1 MTVVLEIRDIRCDGD
16 LLVVDALIEDAV
28 LTAPATH
35 LDPPEYGPALCRGT
49 LYVSDDTRI
58 GPTDVDLMAMFGR
71 EIQDWKL
78 IKTD

>member
-16 LLVVDALIEDAV
+16 FLVVDALIEDAV

-58 GPTDVDLMAMFGR
+58 GPTDVDLMVMLGN
-71 EIQDWKL
+71 EITDWEP
-78 IKTD
+78 IED

>member
-16 LLVVDALIEDAV
+16 FLVVDAVIEDAV

-58 GPTDVDLMAMFGR
+58 GPTDTDLMVMLGN
-71 EIQDWKL
+71 EITDWEP
-78 IKTD
+78 IED

>member
-16 LLVVDALIEDAV
+16 LLVVDAVIEDSV

-58 GPTDVDLMAMFGR
+58 GPTDADLMAMFG
-71 EIQDWKL
+71 EKICDWEP
-78 IKTD
+78 IKNN

>member
-16 LLVVDALIEDAV
+16 FLVVDAVIEDAV

-58 GPTDVDLMAMFGR
+58 GPTDVDLMVMLGN
-71 EIQDWKL
+71 EITDWEP
-78 IKTD
+78 IED

>member
-28 LTAPATH
+28 VTAEATH

-58 GPTDVDLMAMFGR
+58 GPTDVDLMAMLGR

>member
-16 LLVVDALIEDAV
+16 FLVVDALIEDAV

-58 GPTDVDLMAMFGR
+58 GPTDTDLMVMLGN
-71 EIQDWKL
+71 EITDWEP
-78 IKTD
+78 IKD

>member
-16 LLVVDALIEDAV
+16 FLVVDALVEDAV
-28 LTAPATH
+28 LTAHATH

-58 GPTDVDLMAMFGR
+58 GPTDADLMVMLGN
-71 EIQDWKL
+71 EITDWEP
-78 IKTD
+78 IED

>member
-1 MTVVLEIRDIRCDGD
+1 MTVVLEIRNIRCDGD
-16 LLVVDALIEDAV
+16 FLVVDALIEDAV

-58 GPTDVDLMAMFGR
+58 GPTDTDLMVMLGN
-71 EIQDWKL
+71 EITDWEP
-78 IKTD
+78 IKD